1 MQQLIL
7 AQEELFQGVHCDI
20 WRDSN
25 RNPFMTIE
33 QMANALEYKSKK
45 GIEQILERQP
55 YLKNAEFSILSKVP
69 LKLGGT
75 QEMRL
80 FTFDGIMEVAFLS
93 SKPKAQEFRSW
104 ARKVIKAFVTGQLIW
119 KEERGSGKTV
129 HKKMTDAIKEKEF
142 SPHYYKHFTDL
153 AYKTAVGFTA
163 KQLREARGANS
174 KSSPLDYLTA
184 EELAAVNKREM
195 DISVL
200 IMLDLDYPT
209 IKATLNNQGVIYQT
223 TLKIPIGKAV
233 VSGEADNR

>member
-1 MQQLIL
+1 MQQLVFNESGRLDDVPFTTSEVIAKYAEVEHRAVRQL
-7 AQEELFQGVHCDI
+7 IRKHENDLEEFGKTTFEMSKI
-20 WRDSN
+20 TEGRG
-25 RNPFMTIE
+25 R
-33 QMANALEYKSKK
+33 KSK
-45 GIEQILERQP
+45 IYHLNEQQATLLITYLDNTEPVRQFKKA
-55 YLKNAEFSILSKVP
+55 LVKQFFEMQ
-69 LKLGGT
+69 
-75 QEMRL
+75 QELYARRL
-80 FTFDGIMEVAFLS
+80 
-93 SKPKAQEFRSW
+93 
-104 ARKVIKAFVTGQLIW
+104 
-119 KEERGSGKTV
+119 ERGSGKAV
-129 HKKMTDAIKEKEF
+129 HKEMTDAIKEKEF

-163 KQLREARGANS
+163 KQLREARGVNN

-233 VSGEADNR
+233 VSGETNNR